1 MPTISTPFLPPSRHP
16 QRHPQRPRKRLKSAV
31 FGRVFRHLSPLCGHG
46 KTTKKRRKPLIL
58 KAFWR
63 FKLMIPPNFRDQE
76 AASSSLATPTIKKP
90 EISMVSGFFLFLET
104 ALTTPDTPKT
114 PPTLSILLKN
124 AGQVLHRTAARIA
137 AFRACAAFLLLACP
151 NWTRLFCCGFTLRA
165 GQRRCCLRCLRGLR
179 RADSRSP
186 TRRT

>member
-1 MPTISTPFLPPSRHP
+1 MGLFYNRAGIFTRKEKRLSEKYLTFLP
-16 QRHPQRPRKRLKSAV
+16 KDNII
-31 FGRVFRHLSPLCGHG
+31 LSCRCRGVAQLVAC
-46 KTTKKRRKPLIL
+46 LV
-58 KAFWR
+58 
-63 FKLMIPPNFRDQE
+63 RDQE